1 MSVTILHGYST
12 SEESSGG
19 ETIYSAQG
27 YETAAV
33 GDVFSDSDESEPES
47 GLSQRDGA
55 SSPIQQDDDDEYC
68 EANVY
73 RVIQFFILGLRQKS
87 PAVYK
92 CQSLIKHNFFLAG
105 SPIWSVCSC
114 GLLLPICLLQATFML
129 AIVSKHEV
137 LLNAVII

>member
-1 MSVTILHGYST
+1 MKASTSRAAALTAATTAAIRRESSNSAKRQRRRSCSVSVTILHGYST

-33 GDVFSDSDESEPES
+33 GDVFSDSDESELES

-55 SSPIQQDDDDEYC
+55 SSPIQQEDDDEYC

-73 RVIQFFILGLRQKS
+73 RVIQFFNPWL
-87 PAVYK
+87 
-92 CQSLIKHNFFLAG
+92 
-105 SPIWSVCSC
+105 
-114 GLLLPICLLQATFML
+114 
-129 AIVSKHEV
+129 
-137 LLNAVII
+137 